1 MRKLSQAMNQSYDS
15 LNNAVLQFVTKEDLQ
30 GKAYRSA
37 KQFFSAVVI
46 PLSYSMK
53 TLSDMTE
60 EACTTFVER
69 YTQEVDNQS
78 LKESELEEDI
88 NELKQRIALLE
99 EINGGLKI
107 SFGETRYNFKK

>member
-1 MRKLSQAMNQSYDS
+1 MIMSIDMYLNKSKNQASNMRKLSQAMNQSYDS

-60 EACTTFVER
+60 EACTTFVELYAR
-69 YTQEVDNQS
+69 S
-78 LKESELEEDI
+78 
-88 NELKQRIALLE
+88 
-99 EINGGLKI
+99 
-107 SFGETRYNFKK
+107 

>member
-1 MRKLSQAMNQSYDS
+1 MIMSIDMYLNKSKNQASNMRKLSQAMNQSYDS

-60 EACTTFVER
+60 EA
-69 YTQEVDNQS
+69 
-78 LKESELEEDI
+78 
-88 NELKQRIALLE
+88 
-99 EINGGLKI
+99 
-107 SFGETRYNFKK
+107 

>member
-1 MRKLSQAMNQSYDS
+1 
-15 LNNAVLQFVTKEDLQ
+15 
-30 GKAYRSA
+30 
-37 KQFFSAVVI
+37 
-46 PLSYSMK
+46 
-53 TLSDMTE
+53 MTE

>member
-1 MRKLSQAMNQSYDS
+1 
-15 LNNAVLQFVTKEDLQ
+15 
-30 GKAYRSA
+30 
-37 KQFFSAVVI
+37 
-46 PLSYSMK
+46 MK

-99 EINGGLKI
+99 EINGGLKKYLSEKRDTI
-107 SFGETRYNFKK
+107 SEIIA